1 MKRGQYGVTGTAVAV
16 VIVAVLIMI
25 GALVFAYVRDSLTTP
40 MNSLNSAGL
49 NASIATMESNTYA
62 GFDLLSVSVIVLA
75 AVAIIGTIFL
85 LGRPGGG

>member
-1 MKRGQYGVTGTAVAV
+1 MVDVTGTAIAV

-25 GALVFAYVRDSLTTP
+25 GATVFAYVRDAITTP
-40 MNSLNSAGL
+40 MSNLNSTDL
-49 NASIATMESNTYA
+49 NNTISSMEDNTYS

-85 LGRPGGG
+85 LGRPR